1 MKSDD
6 MKEVKNTKHFWSKNN
21 LMFIYMTN
29 KQKIINDIYFDRSG
43 FGSRKTTL
51 DDARKKDASIT
62 MDDVNKFF
70 RENVEIKRKPRGT
83 NSFVAPSNNHTYQ
96 IDLFFISKDDIE
108 TTQKVRAGLV
118 CIDVLS
124 KYAVVVPI
132 KSKETTDV
140 VSTTMEALQKMGAKP
155 KMIYTDDE
163 KAIASSD
170 FKQYVEDEGIELYR
184 TRGHPAFSERFIRTF
199 KDKLFKR
206 IEADEKKGK
215 KDIDWRDYIL
225 EIMLTYNNKDIHSSI
240 GQTPNEARKKK
251 NEYKSVLNV
260 SVKAKKE
267 KMYPELN
274 VGDKVKI
281 LRKKAITE
289 KERTSHFLKGEY
301 VVEEITTKLKQKYYK
316 LTDYPRPLMRHDIVK
331 V

>member
-1 MKSDD
+1 MNFEDAIGNWRVSTSHINYPTEKYKFKYNKLIQIPLQENEALDVIDEWDTETICKQIIPNSPCVIRAKYPGSGKSFIGAYFKNLGYNVLTVVPHNRLSQEIEGKATTLNMFFSIPVNKGDD
-6 MKEVKNTKHFWSKNN
+6 LPCFDHSDYNVIFFDEFFMSNIYIYNKIREFVKNNPD
-21 LMFIYMTN
+21 
-29 KQKIINDIYFDRSG
+29 KIIIGAGDTKQLPSIQALTNTQPHDEYADRCVDKIFKYSMYL
-43 FGSRKTTL
+43 K
-51 DDARKKDASIT
+51 
-62 MDDVNKFF
+62 VC
-70 RENVEIKRKPRGT
+70 KRVG
-83 NSFVAPSNNHTYQ
+83 
-96 IDLFFISKDDIE
+96 D
-108 TTQKVRAGLV
+108 
-118 CIDVLS
+118 
-124 KYAVVVPI
+124 
-132 KSKETTDV
+132 
-140 VSTTMEALQKMGAKP
+140 
-155 KMIYTDDE
+155 
-163 KAIASSD
+163 
-170 FKQYVEDEGIELYR
+170 
-184 TRGHPAFSERFIRTF
+184 
-199 KDKLFKR
+199 
-206 IEADEKKGK
+206 
-215 KDIDWRDYIL
+215 IL

-260 SVKAKKE
+260 SVKARKE

>member
-1 MKSDD
+1 MSD
-6 MKEVKNTKHFWSKNN
+6 
-21 LMFIYMTN
+21 

-43 FGSRKTTL
+43 YGSKATTL
-51 DDARKKDASIT
+51 KDARQKDKSIT
-62 MDDVNKFF
+62 MDDVNDFCRK
-70 RENVEIKRKPRGT
+70 NVEIKRKPRGT
-83 NSFVAPSNNHTYQ
+83 NSFVAPHNNHTYQ

-124 KYAVVVPI
+124 KFAVVVPI

-140 VSTTMEALQKMGAKP
+140 VAGTMEALQKMGAKP

-206 IEADEKKGK
+206 VEADEKKGK
-215 KDIDWRDYIL
+215 DNIQWTDYIL
-225 EIMLTYNNKDIHSSI
+225 EIMLTYNNKDIHSST

-251 NEYKSVLNV
+251 NEYTSVLNV
-260 SVKAKKE
+260 SMKAKKE
-267 KMYPELN
+267 RTYPELN

-316 LTDYPRPLMRHDIVK
+316 LTDYPRPLMRHDLLK

>member
-1 MKSDD
+1 MA
-6 MKEVKNTKHFWSKNN
+6 E
-21 LMFIYMTN
+21 N
-29 KQKIINDIYFDRSG
+29 KQKTIADIYYDRSG
-43 FGSRKTTL
+43 FGSKATTL
-51 DDARKKDASIT
+51 KDARAKNKEIT
-62 MDDVNKFF
+62 MKDVDEFF
-70 RENVEIKRKPRGT
+70 RKNVEIKRKARGM
-83 NSFVAPSNNHTYQ
+83 NSFVAPHNNHTFQ

-108 TTQKVRAGLV
+108 APQQFRAGLV

-140 VSTTMEALQKMGAKP
+140 VSGTMEALQKMKAKP

-206 IEADEKKGK
+206 VEADENKGK
-215 KDIDWRDYIL
+215 ENIQWIDYIL
-225 EIMLTYNNKDIHSSI
+225 EIMLTYNNKDVHSST
-240 GQTPNEARKKK
+240 GQTPNEARKKE
-251 NEYKSVLNV
+251 NEFKSKMNV
-260 SVKAKKE
+260 SMKAKKE

-289 KERTSHFLKGEY
+289 KERTSHFLQGEY
-301 VVEEITTKLKQKYYK
+301 TVEEITQKLGQKYYK
-316 LTDYPRPLMRHDIVK
+316 MTDYPRPLMRHELLK